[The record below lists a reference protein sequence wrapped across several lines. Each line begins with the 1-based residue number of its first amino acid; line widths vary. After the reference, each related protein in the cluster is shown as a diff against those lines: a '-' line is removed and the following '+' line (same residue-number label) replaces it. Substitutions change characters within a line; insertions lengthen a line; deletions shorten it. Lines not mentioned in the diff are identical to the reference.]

1 MTATCMKLRQAL
13 SVAAVELLAFGL
25 MSCGDG
31 SSSPPS
37 APDFTLSVSPG
48 SVSTEVGGT
57 TAPFTVSVNSQNG
70 FSGTVNI
77 TIDGFPNGIEPSPTP
92 PLSLSP
98 GATQQVAFA
107 APAAAG
113 TFTVTFHG
121 AGGPL
126 THTATATLK
135 ITPKP
140 SPFLVAASYYPW
152 YTPADFDYVECYLG
166 TLRYELSPP
175 QPPILGKYDSRQQD
189 VVTQHIAWST
199 AAGVN
204 VWAMEWVQ
212 PDDFLD
218 ATIRNFILPNP
229 HISDI
234 RFAII
239 YDYAIRFNGDFNL
252 TSAKVDTMIADFKYL
267 AKTYFVH
274 PSYLTVD
281 QNRPVVFIY
290 VTRALNPVS
299 SVQQMASAIRAA
311 MVDAGWSVYLIG
323 DEYYALTPPNP
334 TRIAIWDGIFG
345 YDVYLRFSGYSD
357 DNGYLALHRTRHDE
371 YQATAQQLGVDFVA
385 SLMPG
390 FNDRA
395 VRRVCANNPALARRT
410 SAAAQEG
417 SMFRSFLRD
426 IALPHAL
433 NSKLKMLHI
442 TSFNEWHEDTQI
454 EPSVITAPTTT
465 SPTGTQ
471 YTQGLIYEGYGALY
485 LDIIRNEIA
494 AASANGTRQQSIS
507 RGGLGRGSDSK
518 RGGRTP

>member
-1 MTATCMKLRQAL
+1 MTATCEKLRQAFT
-13 SVAAVELLAFGL
+13 VAVVELLAFGF

-31 SSSPPS
+31 TSSPPS
-37 APDFTLSVSPG
+37 TPDFTLSVSPG
-48 SVSTEVGGT
+48 SVSAEVGRT
-57 TAPFTVSVNSQNG
+57 TSPFTVSVNGQNG
-70 FSGTVNI
+70 FSGAVNI
-77 TIDGFPNGIEPSPTP
+77 TIDGFPNGIQPSPTP

-121 AGGPL
+121 ATGTL
-126 THTATATLK
+126 THTATAMLK

-152 YTPADFDYVECYLG
+152 YTPDRFNYAECYAG

-175 QPPILGKYDSRQQD
+175 QPPILEKYDSRQQD
-189 VVTQHIAWST
+189 VITQHIAWST

-212 PDDFLD
+212 PNDFLD
-218 ATIRNFILPNP
+218 ATIRNSILPNP
-229 HISDI
+229 HMSDMK
-234 RFAII
+234 FAMI
-239 YDYAIRFNGDFNL
+239 YDIAIRFNGDANL
-252 TSAKVDTMIADFKYL
+252 TPAKVDTVVADFKYL
-267 AKTYFVH
+267 AKTYFAH

-281 QNRPVVFIY
+281 QQRPVVFIY
-290 VTRALNPVS
+290 VTRALNPLS
-299 SVQQMASAIRAA
+299 SVQQMASAIRVA
-311 MVDAGWSVYLIG
+311 MADAGWNIYLIG
-323 DEYYALTPPNP
+323 DEYFALVPPNP

-345 YDVYLRFSGYSD
+345 YDVYLTFSGYAD
-357 DNGYLALHRTRHDE
+357 NNGYLALHRSRYNE
-371 YQATAQQLGVDFVA
+371 YEATAQQLGVDFVA

-395 VRRVCANNPALARRT
+395 VRRQCANNPALARRT
-410 SAAAQEG
+410 SAAAEEG

-433 NSKLKMLHI
+433 NSRLKMLHI

-454 EPSVITAPTTT
+454 EPSIVTAPTTT
-465 SPTGTQ
+465 DPTGTQ
-471 YTQGLIYEGYGALY
+471 YTQGLIYEGYGTLY

-494 AASANGTRQQSIS
+494 AASATRF
-507 RGGLGRGSDSK
+507 GG
-518 RGGRTP
+518 GGRRSGRIIP